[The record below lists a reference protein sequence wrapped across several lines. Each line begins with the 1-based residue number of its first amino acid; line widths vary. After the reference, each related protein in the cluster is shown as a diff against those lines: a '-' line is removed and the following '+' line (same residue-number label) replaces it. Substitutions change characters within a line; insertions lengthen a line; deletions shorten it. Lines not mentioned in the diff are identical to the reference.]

1 MSRSNSI
8 LSANRLALHLHP
20 ESHPVNQIS
29 NTYRRFYAKIGR
41 KLSKISLTVSLVRL
55 HAEIKR
61 RGLDAWIVACIH
73 DAIWLETSM
82 EEEREVR
89 RIMEGVTT
97 TAMSLLAP
105 PLVDFEE

>member
-1 MSRSNSI
+1 
-8 LSANRLALHLHP
+8 
-20 ESHPVNQIS
+20 
-29 NTYRRFYAKIGR
+29 
-41 KLSKISLTVSLVRL
+41 
-55 HAEIKR
+55 
-61 RGLDAWIVACIH
+61 LDAWIVACIH